1 MKLSELAVKTAARVE
16 GSSLDIDIEGAAGL
30 DEARRGQVTFLAN
43 PRYTP
48 RLKTT
53 QASAIFLGESV
64 DLGRDDIVGLR
75 AKDPY
80 LAYTR
85 ALRLFHPEPT
95 VAPGI
100 HPSAVIDPSARV
112 AENVFVG
119 ACSVVGAGTEIK
131 ARVQIYPNVTIYDSV
146 TIGKDSVVHSGA
158 VIRER
163 SQIGERVIIH
173 NNVVVGCD
181 GFGYAKDE
189 QQHWLKIPQTG
200 RVVIEDD
207 VEIGAGTTI
216 DRASVGESRIGR
228 GAKIDNLVQI
238 GHSCTVGEDTLLCAQ
253 VGLAGSSHIGDR
265 VVLAGQ
271 AGVAG
276 HLTIGDDAV
285 LTAKSAT
292 SHDVPP
298 GKVISGIPAFDNKDW
313 LRSTA
318 AFRRLGEM
326 QRTLRE
332 LQQRLLKLEGAVL
345 KGGGGSLSR
354 TEDPL

>member
-1 MKLSELAVKTAARVE
+1 MKLSELAALTAARIE
-16 GSSLDIDIEGAAGL
+16 GGSADLEITGAAGL
-30 DEARRGQVTFLAN
+30 DEARAGAVTFLAN

-48 RLKTT
+48 SVNTT
-53 QASAIFLGESV
+53 QASAIYLSE
-64 DLGRDDIVGLR
+64 DARIDRDIPVLR
-75 AKDPY
+75 AANPY

-85 ALRLFHPEPT
+85 ALRLFHPEPDF
-95 VAPGI
+95 VAAV
-100 HPSAVIDPSARV
+100 HESAVIDPSAQV
-112 AENVFVG
+112 AQNVWI
-119 ACSVVGAGTEIK
+119 GAGVVIGPAAQISEGV
-131 ARVQIYPNVTIYDSV
+131 RIYPNVTIYENAAV
-146 TIGKDSVVHSGA
+146 GKDSTIHSGA

-163 SQIGERVIIH
+163 SQIGERVVIH

-189 QQHWLKIPQTG
+189 QKSWLKIPQTG

-228 GAKIDNLVQI
+228 GTKIDNLVQI

-253 VGLAGSSHIGDR
+253 VGLAGSSHIGSR
-265 VVLAGQ
+265 VILAGQ

-276 HLTIGDDAV
+276 HLTIGDDV
-285 LTAKSAT
+285 VITAKSAT
-292 SHDVPP
+292 SHDVPA
-298 GKVISGIPAFDNKDW
+298 GKVISGIPAFDNRDW

-326 QRTLRE
+326 QRRLRE
-332 LQQRLLKLEGAVL
+332 LEKRLAAIEGPAIN
-345 KGGGGSLSR
+345 K
-354 TEDPL
+354 

>member
-1 MKLSELAVKTAARVE
+1 MKLSELAALTAAQMDRASVDLE
-16 GSSLDIDIEGAAGL
+16 ITGAAGL
-30 DEARRGQVTFLAN
+30 DDAGAGDVTFLAN

-48 RLKTT
+48 RVNTT
-53 QASAIFLGESV
+53 QASAIYLSEDAQIDREISV
-64 DLGRDDIVGLR
+64 LR
-75 AKDPY
+75 ARDPY

-85 ALRLFHPEPT
+85 ALRLFHPERQFTPFVHET
-95 VAPGI
+95 
-100 HPSAVIDPSARV
+100 AVIDPSATV
-112 AENVFVG
+112 AENVWI
-119 ACSVVGAGTEIK
+119 GAGVVIGPASRIAEGV
-131 ARVQIYPNVTIYDSV
+131 RLYPNVTIYEEV
-146 TIGKDSVVHSGA
+146 AIGKDSTIHSGA

-163 SQIGERVIIH
+163 SQVGERVVIH

-189 QQHWLKIPQTG
+189 QKRWLKIPQAG

-228 GAKIDNLVQI
+228 GTKIDNLVQI

-253 VGLAGSSHIGDR
+253 VGLAGTSHIGNR
-265 VVLAGQ
+265 VILAGQ

-276 HLTIGDDAV
+276 HLTIGDDVV

-292 SHDVPP
+292 SHDVPA
-298 GKVISGIPAFDNKDW
+298 GKVISGIPAFDNRDW
-313 LRSTA
+313 LKSTA

-326 QRTLRE
+326 QRRIRE
-332 LQQRLLKLEGAVL
+332 LEKKIAELLGK
-345 KGGGGSLSR
+345 KSGG
-354 TEDPL
+354 EPL

>member
-1 MKLSELAVKTAARVE
+1 MKLSELAALTAA
-16 GSSLDIDIEGAAGL
+16 GIDNNFGDIQITGAAGL
-30 DEARRGQVTFLAN
+30 DDAKPGDVTFLAN

-48 RLKTT
+48 RVNTT
-53 QASAIFLGESV
+53 SASAIYLSEAAQI
-64 DLGRDDIVGLR
+64 DRDIPVLR

-85 ALRLFHPEPT
+85 ALRLFHPEPGF
-95 VAPGI
+95 VAFV
-100 HPSAVIDPSARV
+100 HESAVVDPSALVSENVSIGAGVVIGPGTRV
-112 AENVFVG
+112 AEGV
-119 ACSVVGAGTEIK
+119 
-131 ARVQIYPNVTIYDSV
+131 RIYPNVTIYEDVVVGRDS
-146 TIGKDSVVHSGA
+146 TIHSGA

-163 SQIGERVIIH
+163 TQIGERVVIH

-189 QQHWLKIPQTG
+189 QRSWLKIPQTG
-200 RVVIEDD
+200 RVVVEDD

-228 GAKIDNLVQI
+228 GTKIDNLVQI
-238 GHSCTVGEDTLLCAQ
+238 GHSCTIGEDTLLCAQ
-253 VGLAGSSHIGDR
+253 VGLAGSSHIGSR
-265 VVLAGQ
+265 VILAGQ

-292 SHDVPP
+292 SHDVPA
-298 GKVISGIPAFDNKDW
+298 GKVISGIPAFDNRDW

-318 AFRRLGEM
+318 GFRRLGEM
-326 QRTLRE
+326 QRRIRE
-332 LQQRLLKLEGAVL
+332 LEKNLEELKLR
-345 KGGGGSLSR
+345 SR
-354 TEDPL
+354 D

>member
-1 MKLSELAVKTAARVE
+1 MKLSELAALTAARVDDAAADME
-16 GSSLDIDIEGAAGL
+16 ISGAAGL
-30 DEARRGQVTFLAN
+30 DDAKPGDISFLAN

-48 RLKTT
+48 NVNTT
-53 QASAIFLGESV
+53 KASAIYLSEDAPV
-64 DLGRDDIVGLR
+64 ERQIPVLR
-75 AKDPY
+75 AKNPY

-85 ALRLFHPEPT
+85 ALRLFHPEPEF
-95 VAPGI
+95 VASI
-100 HPSAVIDPSARV
+100 HESAVIDPSAEV
-112 AENVFVG
+112 AENV
-119 ACSVVGAGTEIK
+119 SIGAGVVIGPASK
-131 ARVQIYPNVTIYDSV
+131 IAAGVRLHANVTIYEAV
-146 TIGKDSVVHSGA
+146 TIGKDSIVHSGT

-163 SQIGERVIIH
+163 SEIGERVVIH

-189 QQHWLKIPQTG
+189 QKSWLKIPQTG
-200 RVVIEDD
+200 RVVIEND

-228 GAKIDNLVQI
+228 GTKLDNLVQI

-253 VGLAGSSHIGDR
+253 VGLAGSSHIGSR
-265 VVLAGQ
+265 VILAGQ

-276 HLTIGDDAV
+276 HLTIGDDVV

-292 SHDVPP
+292 SHDVPA
-298 GKVISGIPAFDNKDW
+298 GKIISGIPAFDNRDW

-326 QRTLRE
+326 QRRIRE
-332 LQQRLLKLEGAVL
+332 LEKRLAAIEGSTAD
-345 KGGGGSLSR
+345 
-354 TEDPL
+354 E